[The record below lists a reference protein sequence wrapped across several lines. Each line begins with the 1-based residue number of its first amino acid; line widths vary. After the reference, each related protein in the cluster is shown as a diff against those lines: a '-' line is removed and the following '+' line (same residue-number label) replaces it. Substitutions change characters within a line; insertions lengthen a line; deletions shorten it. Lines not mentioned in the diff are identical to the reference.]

1 MRGKPC
7 SHPSKLLED
16 HLINTNN
23 IALSIAGHYG
33 LSLSEKEQAALLLH
47 DLGKAHP
54 AFQKRL
60 CRACPDAGSCPQ
72 VCRKSPPDQVY
83 TGHAA
88 PSASLAM
95 AYTKDVVLSEAI
107 RRHHGALQDLTEVKA
122 YWVNGN
128 YAERVKELEAI
139 YSWPGAAALELW
151 EQVPRSW
158 LENFPG
164 EDDWYNL
171 CFDLLEMDM
180 PGDDPQA
187 MSKLWIDLRKI
198 YSLLVAADRWD
209 AAVGKEWQTDGLNIE
224 PLRIQGF
231 LETIKDKAQELGRGG
246 LAQWR
251 TAIYDQVLGHAA
263 EKMTA
268 PGLYTLTLP
277 TGAGKT
283 LIGLSTAALAAKR
296 FFGTGIIYVLP
307 FISLVEQNA
316 EVAGQ
321 LFGQVQEDHHLAYQ
335 DIDEL
340 KQYSED
346 VPRQEF
352 VSFFRYWDAP
362 VIVTTLSKLWEV
374 IYSPRANDSMN
385 FHRLSR
391 AVVVLDEPQSIPVK
405 YWEGLGKTLELIA
418 EEWDTTF
425 ILMTATQPGI
435 VKGVELV
442 KEKVHFPR
450 ERYSVNWVNTPLTVD
465 DLPVFLDD
473 KGWQSEDSLV
483 ILNTRESALRTF
495 LAAVERKL
503 PAYLLSRWLTATDRT
518 KTMQTLQAMEEKKQ
532 QRCLVSTQVVEAGVD
547 LDFALAFRDLAP
559 FDSIIQAAGR
569 CNRHAGYE
577 GLREVWVAE
586 LENEQGRAL
595 SSFVYDKTLLNQ
607 TRTILAGSQVL
618 PERDVPGKVSEYYRL
633 LEQAVAQDE
642 IWPDLCSGRWGSY
655 RYLYDLQMPE
665 VSLVI
670 DRDGTVADLLEEL
683 SSLPAG
689 FKTLARRRNINREIG
704 RHTISVAEKYLQEW
718 DTRLTGFMITDTRP
732 ALEKIP
738 NTNLWILH
746 PEGIGQVYSSQF
758 GFIPL
763 KYYEQIRDLDDRSY
777 EGETD

>member
-7 SHPSKLLED
+7 SHPGKLLED
-16 HLINTNN
+16 HLTNTKD

-33 LSLSEKEQAALLLH
+33 LSLSLTEQAALLMH

-60 CRACPDAGSCPQ
+60 CRACPAARSCPE
-72 VCRKSPPDQVY
+72 VCIKSSPEQVY
-83 TGHAA
+83 IGHAA

-95 AYTKDVVLSEAI
+95 AYTRDVILSEAI
-107 RRHHGALQDLTEVKA
+107 RRHHTALQDLTEVKA
-122 YWVNGN
+122 YWVNGD
-128 YAERVKELEAI
+128 YTDRVKELEAI
-139 YSWPGAAALELW
+139 YTWSRAAVLELW
-151 EQVPRSW
+151 DQVPASW
-158 LENFPG
+158 LDNFPD

-171 CFDLLEMDM
+171 CFDVLEMDL
-180 PGDDPQA
+180 PEDDPRA
-187 MSKLWIDLRKI
+187 MSQLWIELRKI
-198 YSLLVAADRWD
+198 YSLLAAADRWD
-209 AAVGKEWQTDGLNIE
+209 AAVGEQWQTMPLNIQ
-224 PLRIQGF
+224 PGRIQDF
-231 LETIKDKAQELGRGG
+231 MQTVKDKARELGRSG

-251 TAIYDQVLGHAA
+251 TAVYEQVLAHSA
-263 EKMTA
+263 EKITA

-283 LIGLSTAALAAKR
+283 LVGLSIAALAARR
-296 FFGTGIIYVLP
+296 FSGTGIIYVLP

-316 EVAGQ
+316 GVARQ
-321 LFGQVQEDHHLAYQ
+321 LFDRVQEDHYLAYQ
-335 DIDEL
+335 DNNEIA
-340 KQYSED
+340 QYSED
-346 VPRQEF
+346 TARREF
-352 VSFFRYWDAP
+352 LSFFRYWDAP

-391 AVVVLDEPQSIPVK
+391 AVVVFDEPQSIPVK

-418 EEWDTTF
+418 KKWDTTF
-425 ILMTATQPGI
+425 ILMTATQPRI
-435 VKGVELV
+435 VEGVELV

-450 ERYSVNWVNTPLTVD
+450 ERYSINWVDEPLTVD

-473 KGWQSEDSLV
+473 KGWRTEDSLV

-503 PAYLLSRWLTATDRT
+503 PAYLLSRWLTPADRT
-518 KTMQTLQAMEEKKQ
+518 QKMQTLQKMEEQKQ

-586 LENEQGRAL
+586 LKNEQGRAL
-595 SSFVYDKTLLNQ
+595 SSYVYDKTLLNQ
-607 TRTILAGSQVL
+607 TRTILAGCKML
-618 PERDVPGKVSEYYRL
+618 PEREVPDKVSEYYRL
-633 LEQAVAQDE
+633 LEQAVSQDE

-665 VSLVI
+665 VSLLI
-670 DRDGTVADLLEEL
+670 DSDGTAAGLLEEL
-683 SSLPAG
+683 SSLPSG
-689 FKTLARRRNINREIG
+689 YKTLARRRNISRELG
-704 RHTISVAEKYLQEW
+704 MYAISVREKYLEEW
-718 DTRLTGFMITDTRP
+718 DTRLAGFMITQDNP
-732 ALEKIP
+732 ILEKINP
-738 NTNLWILH
+738 NLWILH
-746 PEGIGQVYSSQF
+746 PPGIGQVYSSHF

-763 KYYEQIRDLDDRSY
+763 KYYEQIRDIDYYDD
-777 EGETD
+777 EGGTD